1 MAATATG
8 TPGLDT
14 VLKCVEALGLGHCD
28 ACDEMAL
35 IATGL
40 MGCGAAAA
48 AAAAAAGSMA

>member
-48 AAAAAAGSMA
+48 AGSMA